1 MMSDRIFAGI
11 WLLLCIAGLFVAW
24 QISSEYSYE
33 PVGPRPFPLGI
44 ISLMLLCAVAL
55 LSRHPDT
62 ISWPRRHVL
71 QKLLT
76 MVIVLLMYAWGF
88 EWLGFPIATAILT
101 VVIGMLFGAT
111 IPAAGI
117 SGSVLGIL
125 LWYAFDRLLDV
136 TLPLGAWL
144 G

>member
-33 PVGPRPFPLGI
+33 PVGPHPFPLGI
-44 ISLMLLCAVAL
+44 ISLMLVCAVA
-55 LSRHPDT
+55 
-62 ISWPRRHVL
+62 
-71 QKLLT
+71 
-76 MVIVLLMYAWGF
+76 
-88 EWLGFPIATAILT
+88 
-101 VVIGMLFGAT
+101 
-111 IPAAGI
+111 
-117 SGSVLGIL
+117 L